1 MSTWEIPHG
10 YTNHSFHRAEICP
23 EIGFFISFFW
33 LLKHVFLLLVSFIS
47 LCVLSVYPSLLA
59 ILKVL
64 GKFIGKSILGSTLH
78 GCE

>member
-1 MSTWEIPHG
+1 
-10 YTNHSFHRAEICP
+10 
-23 EIGFFISFFW
+23 
-33 LLKHVFLLLVSFIS
+33 LVGV
-47 LCVLSVYPSLLA
+47 CVRVLSVYPSLLA